1 MEGAFAALAD
11 ESVVV
16 VDSASCVGCHV
27 TFVEDRH
34 WLEPGWFPPIHR
46 FTLAG
51 LSFFCGEGVATL
63 VVGRQEGLIL
73 LGNVT
78 LVVVSL
84 VGVTWLVALFVFV
97 RRWWQ
102 KLGIVLL
109 HPRRFLLL
117 IVREAIFI

>member
-1 MEGAFAALAD
+1 MF
-11 ESVVV
+11 
-16 VDSASCVGCHV
+16 DSAFCVSLIYGSQV
-27 TFVEDRH
+27 AFVEDRH

-84 VGVTWLVALFVFV
+84 VGVTWLVNRSSL
-97 RRWWQ
+97 R
-102 KLGIVLL
+102 
-109 HPRRFLLL
+109 P
-117 IVREAIFI
+117 